1 MNHHFSPK
9 KRYHNFIK
17 NFLNETIVCEMS
29 YDEFLKLFNLKRVYY
44 KRLNGDKCVLGM
56 VGYVSN
62 YKAFVF
68 KMWLENIFKS
78 KIISLKPFTL
88 LMNSDNKRHEST
100 IVTYLD
106 SKYVRSVIRPIL
118 KNVENKGTIYTYSIL
133 FADQDNTIEK
143 CKNIYFDTMH
153 YLAIES
159 GYSYV
164 GSEIVEV
171 I

>member
-1 MNHHFSPK
+1 MRVRVYN
-9 KRYHNFIK
+9 NFIK
-17 NFLNETIVCEMS
+17 YSLSETIVCEMT
-29 YDEFLKLFNLKRVYY
+29 YDEFLKVFNLKRVDY

-56 VGYVSN
+56 VGYVSQ
-62 YKAFVF
+62 YKGFVF

-78 KIISLKPFTL
+78 KIISLKPFTF

-106 SKYVRSVIRPIL
+106 SNYVRSVIRPIL
-118 KNVENKGTIYTYSIL
+118 KNVENKGQIYDYNIL
-133 FADQDNTIEK
+133 FA
-143 CKNIYFDTMH
+143 
-153 YLAIES
+153 ES
-159 GYSYV
+159 GDNVKKYKYEDVYFYTIHHMTMETGCIYV